1 MTDDEE
7 KIILNK
13 IRPAGLIDPI
23 VERISEKTGIPVQ
36 TIRSKDRRAPIYTAR
51 ALAMAQAHDLGLSRS
66 AIARYFERD
75 HTTVIAAC
83 RRVEKLLK
91 E

>member
-1 MTDDEE
+1 MTDAEE
-7 KIILNK
+7 KIILNE
-13 IRPAGLIDPI
+13 IRPAALIDPI
-23 VERISEKTGIPVQ
+23 IERISEKTGIPVD

-51 ALAMAQAHDLGLSRS
+51 ALCMVQARELGLSRS

>member
-1 MTDDEE
+1 M
-7 KIILNK
+7 
-13 IRPAGLIDPI
+13 
-23 VERISEKTGIPVQ
+23 VQ
-36 TIRSKDRRAPIYTAR
+36 AR
-51 ALAMAQAHDLGLSRS
+51 ELGLSRS